1 MRIGRDQRYDRQ
13 LRLWGDHGQFAI
25 EKAKVCLIRASA
37 VGSEILKNLVLPGMF
52 SRNSLS
58 SLGIGSFTIVDD
70 SLVCEE
76 DLGSNFFVTQNSL
89 NKSRAQIVTE
99 NLCELNES
107 VSGNY
112 VVEDFNDLLE
122 NDPQF
127 FLGFNIIIVTDARE
141 GLLIR
146 LSRLLQGYCIPII
159 VCISI
164 GIIGYLRVSAQ
175 EHVIVESHPDSTK
188 PDLRLDNPPTG
199 LVSLAN
205 EQHLE
210 TMNAEQLSHT
220 PWLII
225 IHLFVQQFIKQHG
238 HFPQNHK
245 DKSELKRLIHESGN
259 KLSTELRQREPT
271 LDASF
276 SLDNF
281 AEAARAV
288 NLAVCPT
295 EIPQEVRDLFEDERC
310 FSIGPHSDSDG
321 VKYSLSRPTHPP
333 HAANVSRSRGNAFR
347 LPLTNQIFWRLVSAL
362 RDFVHHE
369 GGGQLP
375 VRGNLPDMTS
385 DSVRYLRL
393 LSIYREQSDWAVECI
408 ASRVKQFPDI
418 TLDDVRL
425 FVRNAA
431 FLRVVRCRSLEEEM
445 KLSPARSEDLAL
457 IPTHKENDAMLW
469 YIVLRGAT
477 SFVMETGRW
486 PGSSVPY
493 TVRGKQFG
501 ELSGDQLPGSVRSC
515 ANLPMSES
523 NCMSI
528 QQSINTVKDSKHL
541 IDSDLPAFRTHLN
554 RVLHAF
560 GITPNR
566 ISWDYVDEM
575 CRFGG
580 GELHSVSSFM
590 GGIVAQEVI
599 KLITHQFV
607 PICKPLLYNAITQRI
622 ELLDF

>member
-76 DLGSNFFVTQNSL
+76 DLGS
-89 NKSRAQIVTE
+89 K
-99 NLCELNES
+99 
-107 VSGNY
+107 
-112 VVEDFNDLLE
+112 
-122 NDPQF
+122 
-127 FLGFNIIIVTDARE
+127 
-141 GLLIR
+141 LLIR

-425 FVRNAA
+425 FGE
-431 FLRVVRCRSLEEEM
+431 FIRC
-445 KLSPARSEDLAL
+445 
-457 IPTHKENDAMLW
+457 
-469 YIVLRGAT
+469 V
-477 SFVMETGRW
+477 
-486 PGSSVPY
+486 
-493 TVRGKQFG
+493 
-501 ELSGDQLPGSVRSC
+501 
-515 ANLPMSES
+515 
-523 NCMSI
+523 
-528 QQSINTVKDSKHL
+528 
-541 IDSDLPAFRTHLN
+541 
-554 RVLHAF
+554 
-560 GITPNR
+560 
-566 ISWDYVDEM
+566 
-575 CRFGG
+575 
-580 GELHSVSSFM
+580 
-590 GGIVAQEVI
+590 
-599 KLITHQFV
+599 
-607 PICKPLLYNAITQRI
+607 
-622 ELLDF
+622 